1 MNISSLFELL
11 GQNIESDKVTSLLES
26 NPSFE
31 VGRPDSGSQYVISKE
46 LGVDLLFEPNEG
58 FLAGKTKHLRNCQA
72 LFFYSEGRD
81 GHSEF
86 SGQLPF
92 GFTFSS
98 QRSELISKK
107 KPLRT
112 WKVGKG
118 EVPVDFPNPSHDKW
132 TFESDYISAHYNE
145 SGEIMYFIVSRQ

>member
-31 VGRPDSGSQYVISKE
+31 VGRPDSGRQYVISKE

-107 KPLRT
+107 NHLEHGKLG
-112 WKVGKG
+112 KVKFLSIFLTQAMINGRLK
-118 EVPVDFPNPSHDKW
+118 VIIFLLTIIKVVK
-132 TFESDYISAHYNE
+132 
-145 SGEIMYFIVSRQ
+145 